1 MIVDKENLQVPFQAI
16 YDALKEGEENAVA
29 SKKLCAVFHLSER
42 ELRQNIEA
50 LRRSGL
56 VILSST
62 KGYYLAGT
70 IDELRRF
77 VKRERSRALSVL
89 RNLKPAVD
97 KLKEDELSNEFG
109 GYSIGE

>member
-1 MIVDKENLQVPFQAI
+1 MIVNKERLQVPLQVI
-16 YDALKEGEENAVA
+16 YDALKEGEENATT
-29 SKKLCAVFHLSER
+29 SKTLCAAFHLSER
-42 ELRQNIEA
+42 ELRQNIES

-77 VKRERSRALSVL
+77 VKQERSRALSVL
-89 RNLKPAVD
+89 RILKPAVD
-97 KLKEDELSNEFG
+97 KLKEDESSNGFG